1 MIPNYYPKVTT
12 KNQFDTLTKIKPESL
27 KHSVEGQNITL
38 KKGTLFLGP
47 FSETPFTFT
56 DAKN

>member
-1 MIPNYYPKVTT
+1 MIPNNYLKVS
-12 KNQFDTLTKIKPESL
+12 KNNRFDTSTKIKPESL